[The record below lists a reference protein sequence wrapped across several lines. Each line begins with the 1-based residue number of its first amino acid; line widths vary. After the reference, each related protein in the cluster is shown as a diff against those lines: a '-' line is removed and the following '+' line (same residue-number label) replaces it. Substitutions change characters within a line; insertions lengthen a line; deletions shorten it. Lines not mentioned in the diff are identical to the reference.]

1 MYPPG
6 GLLSYFGRP
15 GQAVYISG
23 DFNGWQQNQASLDP
37 IWSRHCARFFLRLK
51 DGDQYLFYIDDPA
64 GTNGFKRD
72 PHTRELT
79 FQPANDLAEAARGRQ
94 TEVNKSALELHVVGR
109 SSFYPSFFKLE
120 TYASSDAA

>member
-37 IWSRHCARFFLRLK
+37 IWSRHWARFFLRLK
-51 DGDQYLFYIDDPA
+51 DRDQYLFYIDDPA

-72 PHTRELT
+72 PHTHELT
-79 FQPANDLAEAARGRQ
+79 
-94 TEVNKSALELHVVGR
+94 
-109 SSFYPSFFKLE
+109 
-120 TYASSDAA
+120 